1 MINYIRKFSMLQ
13 RFSVLGLL
21 AVLLFMVPFSLY
33 LSEVRDDIQ
42 SVAKERA
49 GLLLSGQL
57 LDAISALQTHRGAT
71 VAALKTGGP
80 SSERRLTALAKV
92 DTAMGVLG
100 KVATASNTT
109 VPLKETIEKTLGEW
123 QTLRS
128 ALAAKTLDMDEVR
141 LRHNRIIHLLS
152 EQRNLAID
160 ESGLSMDPEAN
171 TYHLIMGTAVH
182 LPGLIDALTRLR
194 ARAADALVANAA
206 SEEDRS
212 AASVFLE
219 KVGFF
224 DRGVDT
230 GFAKAIAIDASL
242 KAPLGPLVKQ
252 AQQQL
257 KEVMA
262 LSRAVLVGAD
272 TGITPTAYR
281 ARMNEAIAAHDALG
295 AAGHVELM
303 RLFTEREHE
312 RYTVLYTV
320 VAVSAG
326 FLSLSLL
333 LGFFI
338 ARSVVQPVV
347 TAARIADAVAQGDLD
362 CEVAGEFTDE
372 AGHLFAAMRRMQNQL
387 RAFAAA
393 QGEIKAR
400 HEAGEISYRMDAGL
414 FPGAFGLLAQQNN
427 DLASSYIELNARVV
441 EVVSRYAKGDLS
453 VDMERLPGEKAKITA
468 AVDGVKASLQAVNG
482 QIQALVEAAARGDFS
497 VRGDEAGHEH
507 EVRKMVAGLNRL
519 MQTSDTGLHEISRVL
534 GALAQGDLTEQITYE
549 GQGTFGQLKEDCNK
563 TVDYLSAIVK
573 QIKDAARTIDTASRE
588 ITQGNGDLAQRTE
601 NLAGSLE
608 ETASAMEQ
616 LTGTVKQNAEN
627 ARQANQLAVGASDV
641 AVKGGAVVKQ
651 VVSTMNGI
659 SASSRKIADIV
670 GTIDGIAFQTN
681 ILALN
686 AAVEAARAGE
696 QGRGFAVVATEVRS
710 LAQRSTNA
718 AREIKQLISESVST
732 VEAGS
737 KLVHEAGQTMD
748 EIVNSVMR
756 VTDIMAEIT
765 AASQEQSAGI
775 EQVNQAIIRMDDVTQ
790 QNAALVE
797 QAAAAAESMQVQSG
811 SLVQTV
817 ALFRLPAQVEEDVPA
832 ERRSP
837 QRAANVARL
846 APKPAARA
854 ARRAPNA
861 SLKKAVGTDDE
872 WQEF

>member
-1 MINYIRKFSMLQ
+1 MIKLAQTRVRTRLALS
-13 RFSVLGLL
+13 SGVLL
-21 AVLLFMVPFSLY
+21 AFL
-33 LSEVRDDIQ
+33 
-42 SVAKERA
+42 VAVAAA
-49 GLLLSGQL
+49 GLLGTSV
-57 LDAISALQTHRGAT
+57 INSALQTIIEKERVTANWVTEAQHSTGTTAGAVLQLT
-71 VAALKTGGP
+71 TDGNSTRAAEAQTRLAVHLKITAMALQKLAPMLLTAEEKTLLDRAEQQHDRAATMTAQVVVAANAGQREVATSMVFEGAVPALDTLSGTLRELAVQQRKKTVDTGIYSAVLAKKVRNVIVGLCVAAALLGL
-80 SSERRLTALAKV
+80 LTALVMTRSINRQIGGEPADVMRIANHVAAGDLTHEINLKFA
-92 DTAMGVLG
+92 DHTSLMAAM
-100 KVATASNTT
+100 
-109 VPLKETIEKTLGEW
+109 
-123 QTLRS
+123 
-128 ALAAKTLDMDEVR
+128 
-141 LRHNRIIHLLS
+141 
-152 EQRNLAID
+152 
-160 ESGLSMDPEAN
+160 
-171 TYHLIMGTAVH
+171 
-182 LPGLIDALTRLR
+182 
-194 ARAADALVANAA
+194 
-206 SEEDRS
+206 
-212 AASVFLE
+212 
-219 KVGFF
+219 
-224 DRGVDT
+224 
-230 GFAKAIAIDASL
+230 
-242 KAPLGPLVKQ
+242 
-252 AQQQL
+252 
-257 KEVMA
+257 
-262 LSRAVLVGAD
+262 
-272 TGITPTAYR
+272 
-281 ARMNEAIAAHDALG
+281 ARMQSSIRDIL
-295 AAGHVELM
+295 
-303 RLFTEREHE
+303 
-312 RYTVLYTV
+312 
-320 VAVSAG
+320 
-326 FLSLSLL
+326 
-333 LGFFI
+333 
-338 ARSVVQPVV
+338 
-347 TAARIADAVAQGDLD
+347 
-362 CEVAGEFTDE
+362 
-372 AGHLFAAMRRMQNQL
+372 
-387 RAFAAA
+387 AA